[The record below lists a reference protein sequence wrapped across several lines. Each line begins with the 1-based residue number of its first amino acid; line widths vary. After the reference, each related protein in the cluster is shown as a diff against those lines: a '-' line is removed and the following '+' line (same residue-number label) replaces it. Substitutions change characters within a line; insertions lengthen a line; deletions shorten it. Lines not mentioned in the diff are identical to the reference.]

1 MEQMRQLLLV
11 VAVVSVAA
19 PALASDEQDC
29 FQGQQPQQRIEGCS
43 ALIQRAPKDATVYH
57 NRAVAHGLAGD
68 VDSAIADY
76 SKAIEI
82 EPSNASAYDN
92 RGRAYAM
99 KGDHARAAEDQT
111 KAEEL
116 MAKAIGQ
123 PTCQG
128 RRGEQSGH
136 GKIPTEGQSQGE
148 QGDRQGR
155 ARQRLGV
162 AAQSVQHRCKA
173 DRRQECQALM
183 RVATSVTRFGRLRP
197 NPDDCFLVGWVKRSA
212 DPTQGMFLIGNCV
225 GSSLTLDPTYDY
237 FSSAK
242 TMSRCLRIMGAATRK
257 RRPAAISSITSE
269 IGRVTN
275 TVKSPRDRTRA
286 RRRFS
291 SSSGPRI

>member
-68 VDSAIADY
+68 IDSAIADY

-123 PTCQG
+123 PKAG
-128 RRGEQSGH
+128 
-136 GKIPTEGQSQGE
+136 
-148 QGDRQGR
+148 
-155 ARQRLGV
+155 
-162 AAQSVQHRCKA
+162 AAS
-173 DRRQECQALM
+173 
-183 RVATSVTRFGRLRP
+183 
-197 NPDDCFLVGWVKRSA
+197 NPDTAKSQPKAKAKASKAIAKEEPASGWGWLLN
-212 DPTQGMFLIGNCV
+212 P
-225 GSSLTLDPTYDY
+225 
-237 FSSAK
+237 FSTDAK
-242 TMSRCLRIMGAATRK
+242 QTGAKNAK
-257 RRPAAISSITSE
+257 P
-269 IGRVTN
+269 
-275 TVKSPRDRTRA
+275 
-286 RRRFS
+286 
-291 SSSGPRI
+291 